1 MLHLQIQITNLNRNI
16 PPIGEHMISVET
28 PDTPA
33 IFSVLYMYRDPCHVV
48 SGQNIFHLMLSEP
61 LETSLNETL
70 VCWEILHWLRAGG
83 CVQ

>member
-1 MLHLQIQITNLNRNI
+1 
-16 PPIGEHMISVET
+16 MISVET
-28 PDTPA
+28 PDPPA

-48 SGQNIFHLMLSEP
+48 SGQNIFDLVLSEP

-70 VCWEILHWLRAGG
+70 VYWEILPRLGPGG